1 MGVYKYDAIND
12 VLIPIAGVP
21 SVPGIEDKV
30 STYTADA
37 TYWDTSPT
45 SASNKP
51 VTSGGV
57 YTALSNKAD
66 ASALSDKLN
75 TYASDSTQWDVTPTA
90 ASNNPVTSS
99 GISAALSGK
108 APITH
113 TSSTPD
119 TYGAGTTSLYGHNKI
134 VDGLTKTSV
143 ASGESLSAHMGNCIG
158 NMIAPV
164 QANLIAIQKYEIGEQ
179 FIYDGVLYTA
189 TSLISKDGTISING
203 NCSKAS
209 DIVSQISNL
218 ANRYGITATRSAVN
232 LAICD
237 GISNLDA
244 YLNTARNSITNWL
257 NNLDSNTYVHFDRL
271 RIGSINI
278 INESAILL
286 PKGGGYATAGASN
299 FVVSFIFNGK
309 LCVYEAVNFAHFYEL
324 NGSTFTD
331 HGSEIPANGTV
342 IAVDVTYYK
351 KGI

>member
-1 MGVYKYDAIND
+1 MGVYKYDATND
-12 VLIPIAGVP
+12 ELIPIAGVP

-189 TSLISKDGTISING
+189 TALISKDGTITING

-218 ANRYGITATRSAVN
+218 ATLEKITTATGVQFAYRMGR
-232 LAICD
+232 ICFFTFEVT
-237 GISNLDA
+237 L
-244 YLNTARNSITNWL
+244 TN
-257 NNLDSNTYVHFDRL
+257 
-271 RIGSINI
+271 
-278 INESAILL
+278 
-286 PKGGGYATAGASN
+286 ATAG
-299 FVVSFIFNGK
+299 
-309 LCVYEAVNFAHFYEL
+309 
-324 NGSTFTD
+324 
-331 HGSEIPANGTV
+331 TV
-342 IAVDVTYYK
+342 ICSGLPRPQGVVYCSFMTITGLAVPCILEADGALKIYYPNTLIS
-351 KGI
+351 GRVDGSLMYFIYE